1 MSSSFDEALTPTL
14 ASHLAST
21 ALSHVRREFPHKLD
35 HVLNVPEAARTPRE
49 LHPIFY
55 VSFDWHS
62 CVHSYWLLATLHR
75 LFPQLPEAAAIREL
89 FNHALNPDKVAA
101 ECAYLT
107 RPLASSFERP
117 YGWAWLLALQAELFR
132 DVGHTWSATLQ
143 PLADGFV
150 QRFRHWLPRA
160 SYPVRAGTHGNT
172 AFALRLALEYAT
184 AATAASFI
192 WTASISAVPGR
203 GGKSPRCWIRPI
215 PCKASPRLLP
225 DSIFRRLCRRFR
237 ATIWASTGWRLTR
250 CSRSP
255 LAGAQK
261 SANIAS
267 KLRQETD
274 MPRASRF
281 VIALFASAAVG
292 ISFGATAQTRYP
304 QPAELPNPYR
314 LVEGWPTIPA
324 SINGGRWGEVIRV
337 HVARDGNVWVFHR
350 CFNTVP
356 PGHAT
361 CIGRCEA
368 NPPIVEFD
376 F

>member
-1 MSSSFDEALTPTL
+1 MSSSFDEALTATL
-14 ASHLAST
+14 ASHLASI
-21 ALSHVRREFPHKLD
+21 ALGHVRREFPNKLD
-35 HVLNVPEAARTPRE
+35 HVLNGPEDARTPRE

-55 VSFDWHS
+55 GSFDWHS

-184 AATAASFI
+184 AAKDDDFAALLHATSLRWYAQDADCQCWEPSGEDFLSPALVEAQCMAVALERSEFASWFARFLPGLARQEPACLFQPVHVSDRSDGRI
-192 WTASISAVPGR
+192 VHLDGLNLSRAWSWREIASLLDSTDPAQSLAAAAAGQHISASLPSISGDYMGEHWLATY
-203 GGKSPRCWIRPI
+203 
-215 PCKASPRLLP
+215 ALLA
-225 DSIFRRLCRRFR
+225 LT
-237 ATIWASTGWRLTR
+237 AGWR
-250 CSRSP
+250 
-255 LAGAQK
+255 
-261 SANIAS
+261 
-267 KLRQETD
+267 
-274 MPRASRF
+274 
-281 VIALFASAAVG
+281 
-292 ISFGATAQTRYP
+292 
-304 QPAELPNPYR
+304 AE
-314 LVEGWPTIPA
+314 
-324 SINGGRWGEVIRV
+324 IR
-337 HVARDGNVWVFHR
+337 
-350 CFNTVP
+350 
-356 PGHAT
+356 
-361 CIGRCEA
+361 
-368 NPPIVEFD
+368 
-376 F
+376 